1 MAQRESPSRSP
12 GTSPPPPAAVA
23 SSEGE
28 TQDSTPDYRLFRSP
42 KFRAFTPVEAEEDPA
57 IIIVLS
63 DEAMLGQ
70 ILSLPNCP
78 IPPHGRGPS
87 PNTAAV
93 KQWARSLVAT
103 HCRAVGAVLEPEA
116 AANPPLADNVL
127 LFHQLKGDEVQSVV
141 SYLGVKTTWAAE
153 LLRRG
158 LSGGHL
164 FTVVP
169 GGGGRRASIMHHHG
183 VPPFIA
189 L

>member
-1 MAQRESPSRSP
+1 MAQRESPSR
-12 GTSPPPPAAVA
+12 SPPPPAAVA

-42 KFRAFTPVEAEEDPA
+42 KFRVFTPVEAEEDPA

-78 IPPHGRGPS
+78 IPPRGRGQS

-141 SYLGVKTTWAAE
+141 SYLGVKTWAAE

-164 FTVVP
+164 FTVLHS
-169 GGGGRRASIMHHHG
+169 GGGRRASIMHQHG
-183 VPPFIA
+183 VPPFVA

>member
-1 MAQRESPSRSP
+1 MGAESS
-12 GTSPPPPAAVA
+12 G
-23 SSEGE
+23 
-28 TQDSTPDYRLFRSP
+28 
-42 KFRAFTPVEAEEDPA
+42 DP
-57 IIIVLS
+57 L
-63 DEAMLGQ
+63 LG
-70 ILSLPNCP
+70 
-78 IPPHGRGPS
+78 
-87 PNTAAV
+87 
-93 KQWARSLVAT
+93 
-103 HCRAVGAVLEPEA
+103 VLEPEA

-141 SYLGVKTTWAAE
+141 SYLGVQTTWAAE